1 MPNHHRLNVFF
12 LLASFP
18 ILFFFEST
26 AKAQELDVI
35 SALQSA
41 LQGKDDMR
49 NVLRYL
55 NLAKDELKND

>member
-12 LLASFP
+12 LLASFS